1 MTVTFILLG
10 VTIALFVWGKL
21 PAEIVA
27 LLAALSLF
35 LFGVLDARQAVA
47 GFGAPAV
54 VMIAALFVVGEGLA
68 NSGLTAWAAS
78 KVIKVAQGSPVRLL
92 VLVML
97 GTAALSAF
105 VSNTGTVATL
115 VPAVVAAAWT
125 LKTTPSRFLIPLAFA
140 ANMGGLLTLTGT
152 PPNIVVSQALEDGGM
167 TPLGFF
173 ELAWIGL
180 PLLVVG
186 VVYMATVGHRLL
198 PARER
203 DGGGGEDTAS
213 VEELAEAYGLES
225 ELVRLRVRPESP
237 LVGKTL
243 EEIMPG
249 RNHGL
254 PVMRLERPG
263 IDASSPLTKTS
274 QTPLEAGDALIARAT
289 PGKSEELG
297 DLLGLD
303 VVPVPED
310 APLEPSRE
318 LLSHNMGV
326 AEILVAPRSEHVG
339 RDVSVGAY
347 SDRYKV
353 QVLKV
358 RRRGQVITEDRIR
371 LEEGDA
377 LLVRGPWAAVEAL
390 SGNPRELVV
399 VGNPE
404 AIRRARLSARAGT
417 ALAVLVAMV
426 ALMVFGV
433 VPGAIAALLAAL
445 AMVLLRCSTRQGAYR
460 SVSWSSV
467 VLIGAMIPM
476 STALESTGG
485 AAAVAEGLVGTL
497 GEIHPLVLLAGIFLL
512 TTGLSQVINN
522 TATAVLMAPIVIQA
536 AAGMDLSA
544 RPFIIV
550 VTVAASTAF
559 LTPVG
564 TSTNLLVYA
573 PGSYRFGDYAR
584 VGVPLSI
591 LFMIMSLLL
600 VPLVWPL
607 R

>member
-1 MTVTFILLG
+1 MTATFMVLG

-35 LFGVLDARQAVA
+35 LFGILDARQALA

-68 NSGLTAWAAS
+68 NSGLTAWVAS
-78 KVIKVAQGSPVRLL
+78 KVIKVAQGSTVRLL

-115 VPAVVAAAWT
+115 VPAVVAAAWA
-125 LKTTPSRFLIPLAFA
+125 LKTAPSRFLIPLAFA

-186 VVYMATVGHRLL
+186 VIYMATIGHRLL
-198 PARER
+198 PAREHE
-203 DGGGGEDTAS
+203 GGRGEGTAS
-213 VEELAEAYGLES
+213 VEELAESYGLES

-243 EEIMPG
+243 EEIRPG
-249 RNHGL
+249 RNHCL

-326 AEILVAPRSEHVG
+326 AQVLVAPRSEHVG
-339 RDVSVGAY
+339 RNVSVGAY

-353 QVLKV
+353 QILKV
-358 RRRGQVITEDRIR
+358 RRRGQVITDDRIR

-404 AIRRARLSARAGT
+404 AIRRARLSPRAGT
-417 ALAVLVAMV
+417 ALAVMVAMV
-426 ALMVFGV
+426 TLMVFGV
-433 VPGAIAALLAAL
+433 VPGAIAALLAAV

-485 AAAVAEGLVGTL
+485 ATAVAEGLVGTL

-584 VGVPLSI
+584 VGLPLSI
-591 LFMIMSLLL
+591 LFMIVSLLL

-607 R
+607 G